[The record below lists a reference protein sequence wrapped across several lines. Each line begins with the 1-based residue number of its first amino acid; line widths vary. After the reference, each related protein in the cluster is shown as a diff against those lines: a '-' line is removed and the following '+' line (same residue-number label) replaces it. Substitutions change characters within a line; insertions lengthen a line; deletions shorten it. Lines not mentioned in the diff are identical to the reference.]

1 MRVNWA
7 APSIARSIAMKKRF
21 TRLSLPLL
29 VLILNAYSVAMP
41 NLERSRERYL
51 DSPSTG
57 VTPRV
62 SPGGRRAAGRTAL
75 VARAKAAQRGSI
87 NGQVV
92 LPSGQQVSNRIRI
105 TLSGYRVSSV
115 VTYTDNRGRFVFQ
128 NIGDGTYTLE
138 VEGDQNIYEP
148 VTQEVRVT
156 YGGHPV
162 LVITLRERR
171 NSTVRSNSNV
181 VSAGELDQQIPDE
194 ARKEFEKGA
203 QLSEKGKF
211 QDAAERFKRA
221 IAIFPGYLMAR
232 NNLGVQYL
240 KLGKWSEAAE
250 QFEAAIEI
258 EPKAM
263 NPRQNIAIA
272 LIEQKKYEKAIE
284 HLNHALQ
291 IDSSSPATHL
301 YAGIASLGVDEID
314 QAERELTLALSIGGQ
329 EYANA
334 HFYLALV
341 HMKKG
346 ARESAKRELN
356 AYLEKLP
363 KGEKAERAR
372 QLLEKVK

>member
-1 MRVNWA
+1 V
-7 APSIARSIAMKKRF
+7 
-21 TRLSLPLL
+21 
-29 VLILNAYSVAMP
+29 VV
-41 NLERSRERYL
+41 
-51 DSPSTG
+51 
-57 VTPRV
+57 
-62 SPGGRRAAGRTAL
+62 RAT
-75 VARAKAAQRGSI
+75 AAQRGNI

-138 VEGDQNIYEP
+138 VEGDQNLYEP

-162 LVITLRERR
+162 LVITLREKR
-171 NSTVRSNSNV
+171 NSTARSNSNV
-181 VSAGELDQQIPDE
+181 VSTGELDQQVPEE

-203 QLSEKGKF
+203 QFSEKGKF
-211 QDAAERFKRA
+211 QDAIVHFKKA
-221 IAIFPGYLMAR
+221 IAILPGYLMAR

-240 KLGKWSEAAE
+240 KLGRWSEAAE
-250 QFEAAIEI
+250 QFEEAIEI
-258 EPKAM
+258 DSKAL

-284 HLNHALQ
+284 HLNHALS
-291 IDSSSPATHL
+291 IDSSSPVTHL
-301 YAGIASLGVDEID
+301 YAGIASLGVEEID
-314 QAERELTLALSIGGQ
+314 QAERELTLALSIGGS

-346 ARESAKRELN
+346 AREPARRELT

-372 QLLEKVK
+372 QLLERVK